1 MSRGLTNKK
10 AAIIISN
17 YNGLTDTKKCLDSL
31 VKSSFKDFFVVV
43 VDDYS
48 GDKDVICDFVE
59 QYDSLDIVCFVID
72 RNKGFAGAN
81 NLGIKKALEYKP
93 EYIILLNNDT
103 VVYEDTI
110 GQLLNLSGEDRIIG
124 PKILKMDD
132 PTLIYS
138 AGGQFDKELYYPK
151 NIGYNEKDSDEF
163 SKIKECDYLSFCCVS
178 MPAKVFSEVGFL
190 DEDFYMYCED
200 VDYCQR
206 LKAKGYKVVYEPMVK
221 LLHKD
226 GGSSSSLG
234 DKALYYSV
242 RNECI
247 IRERYVEGGDDINN
261 KLYNEYRKSNFR
273 QKFKLNKDYNAI
285 KAYEAYRD
293 FYRKDVYICTTTYHF
308 LITAIKACLN
318 MNKPKLILSSK
329 GLFDQK
335 IVARIKASNL
345 FASVNVYD
353 NLDDFN
359 AKLDYSASFFAKH
372 KDMQRQLDSVVKW
385 KHNCNYEYFLYN
397 DVSIMGKWLNSHG
410 IKYNLIEDGLDC
422 YKQKAF
428 LGLNYNDSK
437 IRRFINQTFNV
448 GFYCFGQ
455 SKYTKEIEVNS
466 IEGILLNT
474 KAPVY
479 ELPRKELF
487 ARLTKS
493 DIEKILGIYLDKDE
507 YNEVKDTLE
516 SINGEAASLLL
527 TQPLF
532 EDGITSR
539 ETEIKFY
546 KDIIEKYAEGKLVI
560 KPHPRDTVDYTKVFD
575 DVIVINNPRLP
586 AELLGYIS
594 DSCFKKVIT
603 WCSTAINNISYA
615 EEKVFLGMD
624 YIKPYIDG
632 ETGFESMWPG
642 LKFI

>member
-31 VKSSFKDFFVVV
+31 VNSSFKDFFVVV

-48 GDKDVICDFVE
+48 GDKDVICNLVE
-59 QYDSLDIVCFVID
+59 QYDSVDIVCLVTD

-124 PKILKMDD
+124 PKILKMDE
-132 PTLIYS
+132 PSLIYS

-178 MPAKVFSEVGFL
+178 MPAKVFSEVGYL

-206 LKAKGYKVVYEPMVK
+206 LNAKGYKVVYEPMVK

-234 DKALYYSV
+234 DKALYYSI

-247 IRERYVEGGDDINN
+247 IRERYVEGGDDINER
-261 KLYNEYRKSNFR
+261 LYNEYRKSNFR
-273 QKFKLNKDYNAI
+273 QKFKLKKDYNAI

-293 FYRKDVYICTTTYHF
+293 YYNRDVYVCNTSYHF
-308 LITAIKACLN
+308 LITVVKAILN
-318 MNKPKLILSSK
+318 KNKPKLILCLH
-329 GLFDQK
+329 GLFGEEMID
-335 IVARIKASNL
+335 RIKASDL
-345 FASVNVYD
+345 FSSVTVYE
-353 NLDDFN
+353 NLDDFDT
-359 AKLDYSASFFAKH
+359 KLDYSAPFYRRH
-372 KDMQRQLDSVVKW
+372 KDMQRQLDGVVKW
-385 KHNCNYEYFLYN
+385 KHNRHYEYYLYN

-428 LGLNYNDSK
+428 LGLNYIEPDY
-437 IRRFINQTFNV
+437 RRAIKQALNI
-448 GFYCFGQ
+448 GFYCFGK
-455 SKYTKEIEVNS
+455 SKYTKSIEVNT
-466 IEGILLNT
+466 IEGILLKN
-474 KAPVY
+474 KNIIY
-479 ELPRKELF
+479 ELPRVELF
-487 ARLTKS
+487 NRLS
-493 DIEKILGIYLDKDE
+493 NEDIKKILDLYLDDTQYE
-507 YNEVKDTLE
+507 YIKNLLDGIGKQ
-516 SINGEAASLLL
+516 ASLLL
-527 TQPLF
+527 TQPLYN
-532 EDGITSR
+532 DKITSY
-539 ETEIKFY
+539 ETMVRFY
-546 KDIIEKYAEGKLVI
+546 KDMVKEYAEGRLVI
-560 KPHPRDTVDYTKVFD
+560 KPHPRDKVDYTTIFPD
-575 DVIVINNPRLP
+575 AVIINNNNLP

-594 DSCFKKVIT
+594 NVCFKKAIT
-603 WCSTAINNISYA
+603 WNSTSINNISYV
-615 EEKVFLGMD
+615 EDKVFLGMD

-632 ETGFESMWPG
+632 DTGFESMWPG